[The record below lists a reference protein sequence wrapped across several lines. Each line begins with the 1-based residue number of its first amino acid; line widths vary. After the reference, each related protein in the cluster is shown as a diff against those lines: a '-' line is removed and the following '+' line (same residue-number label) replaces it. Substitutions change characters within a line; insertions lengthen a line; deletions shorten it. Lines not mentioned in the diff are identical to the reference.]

1 VRVLEFEQQG
11 GYPGLVVMEELP
23 LTKRSTCY
31 KWLRAKLLLAL
42 LQYNN
47 SVLRA
52 KVFCDKEREGDE
64 RRCSEFVA
72 LSSSF

>member
-1 VRVLEFEQQG
+1 MRVLEFEQQG

-23 LTKRSTCY
+23 LTRG
-31 KWLRAKLLLAL
+31 AL
-42 LQYNN
+42 VTSGFARNCSWHFYNIITACFA
-47 SVLRA
+47 R